1 VRLRWHGSDCACAAC
16 ASVARSGGIAAG
28 HTRERRTA
36 VRRDESLN
44 GAGDVDNTFL
54 QDNDFTLYYVVRRAF
69 VTRLYRNRS
78 PQLPLW
84 ELGDREWLKV
94 LRVPQ
99 RLHAQVGAARCGP
112 AAAYER
118 RVAVVTHAQPL
129 SFDSRDG
136 HIASFV
142 SSLSTP
148 KGQMRRQVA
157 LSSPNNVGEGIIPAP
172 PPRCRWPRR
181 RGQPGSP
188 RGAEASRLH
197 GVPVPP
203 CADLRVPAAH
213 GDRGY
218 AS

>member
-1 VRLRWHGSDCACAAC
+1 
-16 ASVARSGGIAAG
+16 
-28 HTRERRTA
+28 

-44 GAGDVDNTFL
+44 GAGDVDNAFL

-118 RVAVVTHAQPL
+118 RVAVVTHT
-129 SFDSRDG
+129 R
-136 HIASFV
+136 
-142 SSLSTP
+142 SLFPST
-148 KGQMRRQVA
+148 
-157 LSSPNNVGEGIIPAP
+157 
-172 PPRCRWPRR
+172 
-181 RGQPGSP
+181 
-188 RGAEASRLH
+188 
-197 GVPVPP
+197 
-203 CADLRVPAAH
+203 AAM
-213 GDRGY
+213 
-218 AS
+218 AT